1 MPQEEDTEGESAM
14 TWSDIHILFL
24 LVLSFAPPV
33 ALLVYFFW
41 NWYRDYK
48 NYKFQKNRP
57 RILNPWS
64 DW

>member
-1 MPQEEDTEGESAM
+1 M

-24 LVLSFAPPV
+24 LGLSFAPPV
-33 ALLVYFFW
+33 ALLVYFVW
-41 NWYRDYK
+41 NWRRDYK
-48 NYKFQKNRP
+48 AYKFQKNRP